1 MGEGREI
8 TADVEGEAV
17 HRNPMAH
24 ANADRCDFAFADP
37 NAGESLALCRG
48 NFVISEKFDEQ
59 SLEPAQ
65 IAMQILA
72 APAQIGNCVSHQ
84 LSRAVVSRLAAA
96 VDSKK
101 GIGQMRRVQ

>member
-8 TADVEGEAV
+8 TADVQREAV

-24 ANADRCDFAFADP
+24 ADADRCDFAFADP
-37 NAGESLALCRG
+37 NAGESLALRRG

-65 IAMQILA
+65 MAMQVLA
-72 APAQIGNCVSHQ
+72 APAKIDTCVAHQ
-84 LSRAVVSRLAAA
+84 LSRSVVIRRSAA
-96 VDSKK
+96 VTAQTSV
-101 GIGQMRRVQ
+101 GNMGRV

>member
-8 TADVEGEAV
+8 TAHVQREAV

-24 ANADRCDFAFADP
+24 ADADRCDLAFADP
-37 NAGESLALCRG
+37 NAGESLALRRG

-65 IAMQILA
+65 MAMQVLA
-72 APAQIGNCVSHQ
+72 APAKIDNCVAHQ
-84 LSRAVVSRLAAA
+84 LSRSVVSRLAAA
-96 VDSKK
+96 VDGKK
-101 GIGQMRRVQ
+101 GIGKMGRVQ